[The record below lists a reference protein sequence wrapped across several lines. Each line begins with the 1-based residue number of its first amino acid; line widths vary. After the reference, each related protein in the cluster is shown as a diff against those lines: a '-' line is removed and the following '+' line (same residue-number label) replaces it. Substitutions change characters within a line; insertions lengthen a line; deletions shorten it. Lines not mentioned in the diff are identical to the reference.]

1 MKRFLKVTVAVVG
14 LMVAQ
19 AANGQATSPPA
30 LVVDGSADGQNNR
43 LTVDPSKGQK
53 VVITDSGDGRNN
65 KIVVA
70 PDPGGTV
77 TINAS
82 GDGRNNKIVVEEAPG
97 EHVVI
102 RRSAD
107 GQNNKVVIEK
117 VPGPTPGKPS
127 TPQGPVRKP
136 LNHSR
141 K

>member
-1 MKRFLKVTVAVVG
+1 MKRFLKKTVAVVG

-19 AANGQATSPPA
+19 AANGQAASPPA

-43 LTVDPSKGQK
+43 LTVDPSKGQN
-53 VVITDSGDGRNN
+53 VVINNSGDGRGN

-82 GDGRNNKIVVEEAPG
+82 GDGTKNTIVVKEAPG

-102 RRSAD
+102 QGSAD
-107 GQNNKVVIEK
+107 GRGNKVVIEK
-117 VPGPTPGKPS
+117 VPGPKPGKPS
-127 TPQGPVRKP
+127 APQGPVWKP